1 MNRTLCLP
9 VAEII
14 SGGTKSEF
22 YAALRKSL
30 DAPRVVANLSA
41 TECLRQD
48 VATTAEKCSK
58 LYTYPMAS
66 SQLPGM
72 ACVVASVCRAVE
84 GMYHRDR
91 WQVRRGLRASRSY
104 RSYPWPL
111 LANKS
116 TTMLRVRDAGE
127 WIEADLRMSDGK
139 WWTVRLAG
147 GSTHRDQI
155 RGLRTA
161 INTTGIGDSRIWT
174 DRKHKA
180 IIGICVDR
188 QPVTAI
194 ATKSGGVMEVT
205 SSIDHLLVCTLDRED
220 TGFAINGDEAKAW
233 QAESS
238 RRQQRLRQDR
248 KAGVDRRRSRE
259 AMNTL
264 SDKMT
269 RRMKN
274 HVHAMSAQV
283 VSYAVRRKVATIRL
297 DITIKSYI
305 ASYQWYALSTA
316 IKYKCEDAGIEC
328 IDATQAI
335 AEPDVS
341 MPHVYFKLAPITRRV
356 KIGLTAKDDGSR
368 HGAETD
374 SSETL
379 VILAV
384 DNQPKTKLRK
394 QERHYHAMFASHR
407 LTGEW
412 FTGLPVITWLRA
424 VGWLGNAG
432 NLSQISQ
439 VLDVSQDAS
448 RDGRLQPDSDGRGNQ
463 GYPYPSQNAAQVV
476 RISGLAPAALA
487 MPEDIGRC

>member
-9 VAEII
+9 VAAII

-22 YAALRKSL
+22 YVALRASL
-30 DAPRVVANLSA
+30 EASCVIANLSA

-48 VATTAEKCSK
+48 VAPTDGKCSK

-66 SQLPGM
+66 ARLPGM
-72 ACVVASVCRAVE
+72 ARVVASVCRTIE
-84 GMYHRDR
+84 SSYYRDR
-91 WQVRRGLRASRSY
+91 WGIRRGKRASRSY
-104 RSYPWPL
+104 RTYPWPL

-127 WIEADLRMSDGK
+127 WLEADMRMSDGK

-147 GSTHRDQI
+147 GSSHRDII

-161 INTTGIGDSRIWT
+161 ISTTGIGDSRIWT
-174 DRKHKA
+174 DRKHRA
-180 IIGICVDR
+180 ILGVCLDR
-188 QPVTAI
+188 QPATAI
-194 ATKSGGVMEVT
+194 ATKSGVMEVA
-205 SSIDHLLVCTLDRED
+205 SAIDHLLVCTIDRD
-220 TGFAINGDEAKAW
+220 STPFAITGDEAKRW

-248 KAGVDRRRSRE
+248 KAGVDRRRCRE
-259 AMNTL
+259 AMNNL
-264 SDKMT
+264 SDKMS

-274 HVHAMSAQV
+274 HVHTMSAQV
-283 VSYAVRRKVATIRL
+283 VAYAVRRKVASVRL
-297 DITIKSYI
+297 DLTIKSYI
-305 ASYQWYALSTA
+305 DSYQWYALATA

-328 IDATQAI
+328 IDATQTI
-335 AEPDVS
+335 TEPDVS
-341 MPHVYFKLAPITRRV
+341 KPHVYFKLAPLTGRI
-356 KIGLTAKDDGSR
+356 KIGLTTKDDGSR

-412 FTGLPVITWLRA
+412 FTGLPVLAWLRA

-432 NLSQISQ
+432 NISQISQ

-448 RDGRLQPDSDGRGNQ
+448 RDGHLQPDREGIRTAWMAD
-463 GYPYPSQNAAQVV
+463 PSHNAAQVAA
-476 RISGLAPAALA
+476 ISGPVPAAA
-487 MPEDIGRC
+487 VTPDDIGRC